1 MSAQTCLQK
10 AILVRPHGLH
20 FGGQS
25 MFQIYNVLLK
35 NPTSE
40 LDNPVYFFEHI
51 IIINNN
57 NTLRRME
64 VFTLV
69 FGKKSS
75 FFLYSW
81 CICQTQKFY
90 HAWEKISNICEAI
103 HSVG

>member
-1 MSAQTCLQK
+1 
-10 AILVRPHGLH
+10 
-20 FGGQS
+20 
-25 MFQIYNVLLK
+25 
-35 NPTSE
+35 
-40 LDNPVYFFEHI
+40 
-51 IIINNN
+51 
-57 NTLRRME
+57 ME

-103 HSVG
+103 HSGLKMEKYSSIKAQTKFIDSSLGASRNGTFFYKFYPTVK

>member
-1 MSAQTCLQK
+1 
-10 AILVRPHGLH
+10 
-20 FGGQS
+20 

-75 FFLYSW
+75 FFP
-81 CICQTQKFY
+81 I
-90 HAWEKISNICEAI
+90 
-103 HSVG
+103 

>member
-1 MSAQTCLQK
+1 MSAQNLPPKSNTCPWSFQTTWTTFWR
-10 AILVRPHGLH
+10 AA
-20 FGGQS
+20 

-69 FGKKSS
+69 FGK
-75 FFLYSW
+75 
-81 CICQTQKFY
+81 
-90 HAWEKISNICEAI
+90 EK
-103 HSVG
+103 

>member
-1 MSAQTCLQK
+1 
-10 AILVRPHGLH
+10 
-20 FGGQS
+20 

-69 FGKKSS
+69 FLGRKVVFSYIVGAFVKLKSFIMRGKKYLI
-75 FFLYSW
+75 FVKQYIVWVKNGKVVL
-81 CICQTQKFY
+81 
-90 HAWEKISNICEAI
+90 
-103 HSVG
+103 